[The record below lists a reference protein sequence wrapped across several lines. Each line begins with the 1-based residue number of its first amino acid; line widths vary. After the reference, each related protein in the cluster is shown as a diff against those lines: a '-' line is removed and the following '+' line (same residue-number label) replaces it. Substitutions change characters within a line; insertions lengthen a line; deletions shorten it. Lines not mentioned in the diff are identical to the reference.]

1 MSKFGRPIAT
11 VMMAGLCA
19 ALAGQATAQEKV
31 LQVGVT
37 SLPPPFGNPY
47 AAGVFPSW
55 HTWTALF
62 DAMTVVDEKDGSAQ
76 PALAT
81 RWQSQ
86 NDTTWR
92 FTLRDGI
99 TFDNGEPFNAEAV
112 AAAINFLRKDD
123 VGKAMNFAQQINN
136 VVEARVVDA
145 RTVDVQSAKPDAIL
159 PSRISGMF
167 IVAPKAWKE
176 QGHQAYARK
185 PAGTG
190 AFTVVTWAPEKVAFT
205 ARKDSWRAPKV
216 DRLDIVPLPERP
228 SRVQALVSSQIDI
241 AVTVSTDNFAAIRNA
256 GHVVDIT
263 PSTNVMAIPLFNAG
277 KGAFD
282 PFKDKRVRQALN
294 HAVDK
299 ETMVKAFFEGRTKA
313 ASQGATPN
321 TFGYNPDIKP
331 YAYDPPRAKA
341 LLAEAGYPNGF
352 KFVAEV
358 VVNSSAADQE
368 VYLKAAEDL
377 AKVGVQMEM
386 RQITSPDWIRKFISG
401 TWEGQAAGIA
411 YNSAPYNDITR
422 FMGYEFCKPNPYF
435 CIEEIVPKI
444 VAADAIFDTAKRL
457 DYLRK
462 LAAEIHDL
470 APSLYLVEQI
480 EITGVNKRLRG
491 FKNLGKSFNYDEIT
505 IAN

>member
-1 MSKFGRPIAT
+1 MNKIGRPFAAM
-11 VMMAGLCA
+11 MMAGLCA
-19 ALAGQATAQEKV
+19 LSVPAFGQEKV

-76 PALAT
+76 PALAA

-99 TFDNGEPFNAEAV
+99 TFDNGEPFGAEAV

-123 VGKAMNFAQQINN
+123 AGKAMSFATQISN

-145 RTVDVQSAKPDAIL
+145 RTVDIITDKPDAIL

-176 QGHQAYARK
+176 QGAQAYARK

-190 AFTVVTWAPEKVAFT
+190 SFTVVSWAPEKVTFT
-205 ARKDSWRAPKV
+205 GRKDSWRAPKV
-216 DRLDIVPLPERP
+216 DRLDIVPLAERP

-241 AVTVSTDNFAAIRNA
+241 AVTVSTDNFATIRNA
-256 GHVVDIT
+256 GHVVDIV
-263 PSTNVMAIPLFNAG
+263 PSTNAMAIPLFNAG

-299 ETMVKAFFEGRTKA
+299 ETMVSAFFEGRTKA

-321 TFGYNPDIKP
+321 TFGYNPDLKP
-331 YAYDPPRAKA
+331 YAYDPARAKA

-386 RQITSPDWIRKFISG
+386 RQITSPDWIRKFLTG

-411 YNSAPYNDITR
+411 YNSAPYNDVTR

-444 VAADAIFDTAKRL
+444 TAADAIFDTAKRL

-462 LAAEIHDL
+462 LSAEIRDL

>member
-1 MSKFGRPIAT
+1 MKRLGRPVAAMVI
-11 VMMAGLCA
+11 AGLCA
-19 ALAGQATAQEKV
+19 ALSGQVAAQEKV

-76 PALAT
+76 PALAA

-86 NDTTWR
+86 NATTWR
-92 FTLRDGI
+92 FILRDGI

-123 VGKAMNFAQQINN
+123 AGKAMSFSNQIPN

-145 RTVDVQSAKPDAIL
+145 RTVDIQTDKPDAIL

-167 IVAPKAWKE
+167 LVAPRAWKE
-176 QGHQAYARK
+176 QGPQAYARK

-190 AFTVVTWAPEKVAFT
+190 SFSVVSWTPEKVSFA
-205 ARKDSWRAPKV
+205 ARKDSWRPPKV
-216 DRLDIVPLPERP
+216 DRLEVLPLAERP
-228 SRVQALVSSQIDI
+228 SRVQALISNQIDI
-241 AVTVSTDNFAAIRNA
+241 AVTASTDNFAAIRNA
-256 GHVVDIT
+256 GHVIDII
-263 PSTNVMAIPLFNAG
+263 PSTNAMAIPLFNTG
-277 KGAFD
+277 KGAFE

-299 ETMVKAFFEGRTKA
+299 ETMVKAFFEGRTKP

-321 TFGYNPDIKP
+321 TFGYNPDLKP
-331 YAYDPPRAKA
+331 YAYDPARAKA

-368 VYLKAAEDL
+368 VFLKAAEDL
-377 AKVGVQMEM
+377 SKVGVQMEM
-386 RQITSPDWIRKFISG
+386 RQITSPDWIRKFLTG

-422 FMGYEFCKPNPYF
+422 FMAFEFCKPNAYF
-435 CIEEIVPKI
+435 CIEDIVPK
-444 VAADAIFDTAKRL
+444 VTAADAIFDSGKRL

-470 APSLYLVEQI
+470 APSIYLVEQI

-491 FKNLGKSFNYDEIT
+491 FKNLGKSFNYDEIS